1 MGVTKYS
8 MEFRAELLKK
18 FEDYI
23 ENIESPLIKEF
34 AILNGIPK
42 ANLYE
47 FTEFVDYLKK
57 AKDKTEIWRIRQIE
71 SGKNIIGQMF
81 LLKAMYGYR
90 DSTPIQIDTGD
101 TQHLTINFK
110 GKSKD
115 DLIDIATKQLRGIKA
130 DRVTKT
136 K

>member
-47 FTEFVDYLKK
+47 FDEFVDYLKK
-57 AKDKTEIWRIRQIE
+57 AKDKTEIWRVRQIE

-101 TQHLTINFK
+101 TQNLTINFK
-110 GKSKD
+110 GKSKE